1 MPPPR
6 WIPACAGMTVVQGSP
21 RGEEIR
27 PEVWQGLSKVRYCAG
42 MGLRKKADVG
52 AGRPGMGSRRHG
64 NDGDGGRFA
73 NRPYMPPVSSCDFGK
88 ALVWRGC
95 RWRQFVGWRGVG
107 PARPG
112 WAAGRVQTQILNRLG
127 LGMPASRI
135 LSKGRFIQTLSALGV
150 VPGSRERR
158 RLGRSFLL
166 IDLGYAGAYSQMYLP

>member
-1 MPPPR
+1 MTIRVPDFSG
-6 WIPACAGMTVVQGSP
+6 AGSGGNDDYVVQ
-21 RGEEIR
+21 
-27 PEVWQGLSKVRYCAG
+27 V
-42 MGLRKKADVG
+42 
-52 AGRPGMGSRRHG
+52 
-64 NDGDGGRFA
+64 
-73 NRPYMPPVSSCDFGK
+73 
-88 ALVWRGC
+88 
-95 RWRQFVGWRGVG
+95 VG

-166 IDLGYAGAYSQMYLP
+166 IDLGYAGAYSQMYLPYASGTSPEIQ